1 MTERRRVHSNPEFER
16 RFAYCRAV
24 RVGDVIHVSGTAASE
39 ADGSVTPGG
48 MGPQTERCLR
58 IIEGAIGE
66 LGGGMSDVVR
76 IRIYVTDITQFEGVA
91 EPLRRAFGD
100 SPPTSTLVE
109 VSGLVDA
116 EMLVEIEAE
125 AIIDGG
131 D

>member
-1 MTERRRVHSNPEFER
+1 MTERQRVHSNPEFER

-48 MGPQTERCLR
+48 MGPQTERCLS
-58 IIEGAIGE
+58 IIERALDD
-66 LGGGMSDVVR
+66 LGGGMADVVR
-76 IRIYVTDITQFEGVA
+76 IRIYVTDIHQFDGVA
-91 EPLRRAFGD
+91 EPLRLAFGD

-109 VSGLVDA
+109 VSALIDP

-125 AIIDGG
+125 AIIDAT